1 MLPGMQPIGAHVA
14 PDYPLK
20 IAEQLGADQVQIFL
34 SDPQSFKK
42 PPPRHD
48 ADELR
53 ASPVDIVVHSP
64 YLINLCSPKTNIRYG
79 SRNILKQT
87 CEASAAIGAKAIVV
101 HGGHSDDAVGE
112 GFGRWVRTLEMLE
125 SDVPIYIENT
135 PGGTNAVAKRVEDI
149 AKLWDAI
156 AKAKTDVKIG
166 FCFDT
171 CHAHAAGEDLET
183 VVERIIAITGKVDL
197 VHANDSKDE
206 AGRGRDRHTNLGTG
220 MIDPDAL
227 RHMIA
232 TAKAPVICETP
243 GSVDDVAKDLAFVR
257 DALR

>member
-1 MLPGMQPIGAHVA
+1 MQPVGAHVA

-42 PPPRHD
+42 PPERHD

-53 ASPVDIVVHSP
+53 ASPVDVVVHSP
-64 YLINLCSPKTNIRYG
+64 YLINVCSPKSNIRYG

-87 CEASAAIGAKAIVV
+87 CESAAAIGAKAIVV
-101 HGGHSDDAVGE
+101 HGGHSDDAVDE

-125 SDVPIYIENT
+125 SDVPLYIENT

-156 AKAKTDVKIG
+156 ATVDTDVEIG

-183 VVERIIAITGKVDL
+183 VVERIIAITGKIDL

-206 AGRGRDRHTNLGTG
+206 AGRGRDRHTNLGAG
-220 MIDPDAL
+220 MIERDAL
-227 RHMIA
+227 RHMLA

-243 GSVDDVAKDLAFVR
+243 GSVDDIAKDLDFVR
-257 DALR
+257 DALKR